1 MPSSPSVDQDHTH
14 RLHLTLISTLPS
26 LPLPLLSRTLTSI
39 HSIVVSLP
47 LNVDGD
53 KRRKELLEEL
63 FREILKAGDRE
74 KDLVMR
80 WWYEVREELV
90 KGVKEKVKEGE
101 GVVLLSHL

>member
-1 MPSSPSVDQDHTH
+1 M
-14 RLHLTLISTLPS
+14 
-26 LPLPLLSRTLTSI
+26 
-39 HSIVVSLP
+39 
-47 LNVDGD
+47 DGD